1 MNVSQFDLT
10 FSDPR
15 IFWSDGDLVYALNGG
30 LRVANEK
37 GKTFLELFSNQLL
50 VNLHYFD
57 GYDQFLYDPATGEA
71 KITIEGQEY
80 ANKLGEAKVFASGM
94 TLLNTK
100 SNVYPALEFSIFN
113 PDGTTANRD
122 VLITGMAAVLD
133 EYGLTCTE
141 GDFKTLLQNGLEY
154 RDSLVGFEAKKV
166 MERTYE
172 DIVDYD
178 KALRFFEPLGEEGV
192 GAYFNAESLD
202 KDEQV
207 EDEEYYAL
215 TPATYAGEATIKD
228 DSVDFSSLSLALEP
242 NSLLLEASQYRLA
255 LLYKGLS
262 ENLTYNGAP
271 AIYEGE
277 PLTLAFDGSITL
289 PADLDDEFEVYAY
302 VENENGQR
310 LSSLFPVKAV
320 EGLDLLLDEGSTA
333 YHYFEENGYLKL
345 SAAPT
350 EDEEIGREEE
360 PNAPDEGEEA
370 GPNEPE
376 ASQEETEPTEPE
388 A

>member
-1 MNVSQFDLT
+1 
-10 FSDPR
+10 
-15 IFWSDGDLVYALNGG
+15 
-30 LRVANEK
+30 
-37 GKTFLELFSNQLL
+37 
-50 VNLHYFD
+50 
-57 GYDQFLYDPATGEA
+57 
-71 KITIEGQEY
+71 
-80 ANKLGEAKVFASGM
+80 
-94 TLLNTK
+94 
-100 SNVYPALEFSIFN
+100 
-113 PDGTTANRD
+113 
-122 VLITGMAAVLD
+122 
-133 EYGLTCTE
+133 
-141 GDFKTLLQNGLEY
+141 
-154 RDSLVGFEAKKV
+154 

-172 DIVDYD
+172 DTVDYD

-207 EDEEYYAL
+207 EDEEHYAL

-228 DSVDFSSLSLALEP
+228 DSIDFSSLSLALEP

-271 AIYEGE
+271 AVYEGE
-277 PLTLAFDGSITL
+277 PLTLAFDGSIAL

-310 LSSLFPVKAV
+310 LSSLLPVKAV
-320 EGLDLLLDEGSTA
+320 EGLDLLLDDGSTA
-333 YHYFEENGYLKL
+333 FHYFEENGYLKL

-350 EDEEIGREEE
+350 EDEEIGQEEE
-360 PNAPDEGEEA
+360 PNAPDDGEEP

-376 ASQEETEPTEPE
+376 DSQEETEPTEPE